1 LIEAHGG
8 RVGAESKEGETCIWF
23 TLPV

>member
-8 RVGAESKEGETCIWF
+8 RVGAESQGGETRVWF
-23 TLPV
+23 SLPA